1 MTQNKEQRWLIES
14 LLDIDFY
21 KITMLQAFYHAS
33 EFRVVNVQW
42 KFACRNKERLP
53 LGKLVDDIRAQL
65 THLCTLRF
73 TEDELEYLSTL
84 SYITPDFI
92 EFLRIFKLNNQFIQL
107 SADGDDIRL
116 RFDGPLLHVSLF
128 EIYALSI
135 ISELHTEVN
144 CHGFDI
150 SAARHKLADKI
161 ALIKEV
167 PNKTGLNFMDF
178 GTRRR
183 ASKDWQLEV
192 LQTLKAE
199 LPSTFIGTSNVY
211 FAKTLALPALG
222 TMAHEWFQ
230 TWQAVTRLAEAQTA
244 ALEGWVREYRGRL
257 GIALTDCYSM
267 DSFIRDFSDP
277 YFVKLYDGLRHD
289 SGCPI
294 EWGEKA
300 IQLYQD
306 MDIDPMSKTLVFS
319 DGLDF
324 PSMLKIWQH
333 FKGHI
338 KTSFGIGTNLMND
351 VGNVPLNIVIKM
363 VTVNGKP
370 VAKISDEPGK
380 SMCEDLGYLQYL
392 ATQYGIDPTTVQ
404 ISTY

>member
-1 MTQNKEQRWLIES
+1 MRIVKVPN
-14 LLDIDFY
+14 
-21 KITMLQAFYHAS
+21 
-33 EFRVVNVQW
+33 
-42 KFACRNKERLP
+42 
-53 LGKLVDDIRAQL
+53 
-65 THLCTLRF
+65 
-73 TEDELEYLSTL
+73 
-84 SYITPDFI
+84 FI
-92 EFLRIFKLNNQFIQL
+92 EFLRIFKLNTKFIQL
-107 SADGDDIRL
+107 QADGENISL

-135 ISELHTEVN
+135 ISELHTILN
-144 CHGFDI
+144 CDGFDL
-150 SAARHKLADKI
+150 SEARDKLTSKI
-161 ALIKEV
+161 DLLRDQKQL
-167 PNKTGLNFMDF
+167 NDFNFMDF

-183 ASKDWQLEV
+183 ASKAWQQEV
-192 LQTLKAE
+192 LTTLKTQ
-199 LPSTFIGTSNVY
+199 LPDIFVGTSNVH
-211 FAKTLALPALG
+211 FARMLDLPVLG

-230 TWQAVTRLAEAQTA
+230 TWQAVTRLAEAQKA

-277 YFVKLYDGLRHD
+277 YFGKLYDGLRHD
-289 SGCPI
+289 SGDPI

-300 IQLYQD
+300 ITLYQY
-306 MDIDPMSKTLVFS
+306 MEIDPMSKTLVFS

-324 PSMLKIWQH
+324 PSMLEIWAH
-333 FKGHI
+333 FKGRI

-351 VGNVPLNIVIKM
+351 VGNTPLNIVIKM

-392 ATQYGIDPTTVQ
+392 ASQYGIDPATVQ
-404 ISTY
+404 ISK

>member
-1 MTQNKEQRWLIES
+1 MPQKTKRWLIES

-33 EFRVVNVQW
+33 EFRVVDVQW
-42 KFACRNKERLP
+42 KFACRNKETLN
-53 LGKLVDDIRAQL
+53 LNALVEDIREQL
-65 THLCTLRF
+65 AHLCTLSF
-73 TEDELEYLSTL
+73 TEEELEYLSEL

-92 EFLRIFKLNNQFIQL
+92 EFLRIFKLNNKFIQL
-107 SADGDDIRL
+107 SADGDNISL

-135 ISELHTEVN
+135 ISELHTEIN
-144 CHGFDI
+144 CQGFNI
-150 SAARHKLADKI
+150 ETARNKLTEKI
-161 ALIKEV
+161 ALLKNI
-167 PNKTGLNFMDF
+167 PSQSGLNFMDF

-183 ASKDWQLEV
+183 ASKAWQQEV
-192 LQTLKAE
+192 LQTLKAQ
-199 LPSTFIGTSNVY
+199 LPDTFIGTSNVH
-211 FAKTLALPALG
+211 FAKTLNLPALG

-294 EWGEKA
+294 AWGEKA
-300 IQLYQD
+300 IRLYQD

-324 PSMLKIWQH
+324 PSMLNIWQH
-333 FKGHI
+333 FKGRI

-392 ATQYGIDPTTVQ
+392 ATQYGIDPKSVQ
-404 ISTY
+404 VSG